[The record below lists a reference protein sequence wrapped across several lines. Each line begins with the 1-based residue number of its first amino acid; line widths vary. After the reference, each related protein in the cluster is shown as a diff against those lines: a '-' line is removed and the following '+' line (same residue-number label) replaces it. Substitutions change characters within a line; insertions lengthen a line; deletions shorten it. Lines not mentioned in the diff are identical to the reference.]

1 MALLGLVESLPML
14 LLLTN
19 LSAVLLFLLCPWW
32 MLSGC

>member
-19 LSAVLLFLLCPWW
+19 LSAVLLFLLCP
-32 MLSGC
+32 